1 MTIILLQI
9 FAFGSSLSMAYFN
22 MIPVRKMREHGAS
35 IQEEKEYHAANFS
48 VLGWLNIALTFSF
61 KEWEW
66 IAAVLLAALWQWM
79 TFDICLNIFT
89 DKSGF
94 YVGETAK
101 TDKLLRKHLGR
112 YAGQIKA
119 GVCLIVIIALNILYY
134 TL

>member
-35 IQEEKEYHAANFS
+35 IQEEKEYHAGNFS

-61 KEWEW
+61 KGLEWVL
-66 IAAVLLAALWQWM
+66 AVLLAAFIQWM
-79 TFDICLNIFT
+79 TFDIVLNILT
-89 DKSGF
+89 DKPAF
-94 YVGETAK
+94 YVGNTAK
-101 TDKLLRKHLGR
+101 LDKWQREHLGR

-119 GVCLIVIIALNILYY
+119 GVCVVMIIVLNIFYY